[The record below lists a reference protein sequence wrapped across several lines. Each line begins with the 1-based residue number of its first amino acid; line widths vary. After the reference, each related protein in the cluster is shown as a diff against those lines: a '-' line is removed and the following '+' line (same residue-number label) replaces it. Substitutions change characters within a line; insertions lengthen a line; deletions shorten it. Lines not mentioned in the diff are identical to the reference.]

1 MAEPEIKRKRKSRF
15 FPGLLFGLVLGW
27 LGASL
32 APSSW
37 QAFIPDAIRPGGLV
51 DGEVLE
57 KSRENDRLLLKLT
70 TERGMILATFHERQ
84 EEIDLLIEK
93 GDTVTI
99 RVERYQPFL
108 EDPPIERVGRPDVTA
123 PAPMTREPEREPEAE
138 PAPEPMP
145 EPGPEPQPET
155 EQTEPESTTTVPS

>member
-1 MAEPEIKRKRKSRF
+1 MEPEKRKRKSRF

-32 APSSW
+32 APHSW
-37 QAFIPDAIRPGGLV
+37 QAYIPDALRPGGLV

-57 KSRENDRLLLKLT
+57 KSREQDRLLLKLT
-70 TERGMILATFHERQ
+70 TDRGMILATFHERQ
-84 EEIDLLIEK
+84 EEIDLLVEK

-108 EDPPIERVGRPDVTA
+108 EDPLIERVGRPTVTDTEP
-123 PAPMTREPEREPEAE
+123 PAAATPEPEAE
-138 PAPEPMP
+138 AEPAQLRDPESAPEPQL
-145 EPGPEPQPET
+145 QPP
-155 EQTEPESTTTVPS
+155 PESTTTVP